1 MKEKRKRNKENALKS
16 GLDLWK
22 SLPEEEKDAYVS
34 SCRPFVIKWLHTSKD
49 KRVAIEYLV
58 AVVLFLLAVLL
69 AKADPIPLKLLSL
82 LIFCA
87 DWAFFSFVETC
98 SRKKS
103 DAIEGIL
110 AIDYYRS
117 CRSKASS
124 TTDR

>member
-1 MKEKRKRNKENALKS
+1 MKEKRKGNKENILKS
-16 GLDLWK
+16 GLDLWE
-22 SLPEEEKDAYVS
+22 SLSEEEKNAYVS
-34 SCRPFVIKWLHTSKD
+34 SCRPFVIRWLHTSKD

-69 AKADPIPLKLLSL
+69 AKSDPIPLKLLSL

-98 SRKKS
+98 SRKNV
-103 DAIEGIL
+103 DMMEGIL
-110 AIDYYRS
+110 AIDY

>member
-1 MKEKRKRNKENALKS
+1 MKEKRKGNKENVLKS
-16 GLDLWK
+16 GLDLWE
-22 SLPEEEKDAYVS
+22 SLSEEEKNAYLS
-34 SCRPFVIKWLHTSKD
+34 SCRPFVIRWLHTSKD

-69 AKADPIPLKLLSL
+69 AKSDPIPLKLLSL

-98 SRKKS
+98 SGKNV
-103 DAIEGIL
+103 DMIEGIL
-110 AIDYYRS
+110 AIDY
-117 CRSKASS
+117 CKSKASS